1 MFPAPKRNSREG
13 LAHSAAFEMGRCMI
27 VESALTKQLWQYAVQ
42 TAIRNRCYNRRTGQ
56 TPYELLT
63 DKKPNVSKMQKF
75 GSVCYTY
82 KQDKGKLDSRCDQ
95 GRFVGYDK
103 NSPAYLVYHPDTNKV
118 QKHRLVKFV
127 SRAAVEKQTQTG
139 EPDPSDGDDSV
150 RPRTREITQGISRST
165 EKISEPSV
173 RSRSAHGDSPGTVT
187 RSRDHNHTQE
197 SATSGEPES
206 RRYPARERTP
216 SYLGDFITDDCV
228 HDGVH
233 ITVDY
238 CCRAVCG
245 IPQTFG
251 EAMGSANS
259 KQWVKAM
266 DEEIQSLNENNTFTP
281 TALPIGKKTVGGR
294 WVYAIK
300 TDVDGK
306 DKYKARWPRVTARKW
321 E

>member
-187 RSRDHNHTQE
+187 RSSDHNHTQE

-206 RRYPARERTP
+206 RRYPARERRTP

-245 IPQTFG
+245 NG
-251 EAMGSANS
+251 ASNGVS
-259 KQWVKAM
+259 
-266 DEEIQSLNENNTFTP
+266 
-281 TALPIGKKTVGGR
+281 
-294 WVYAIK
+294 
-300 TDVDGK
+300 
-306 DKYKARWPRVTARKW
+306 
-321 E
+321 